1 MPRELI
7 KTLCAGLS
15 ESPLFLM
22 LEIKPKASNM
32 LSKVYSQP
40 QSFLCVC
47 SLHRTVE
54 ESHVA
59 SVLGEE
65 SIVQACE
72 CESHARLQR
81 RGATAGDAHHQ
92 PTHPSHCPYSQGCEC
107 ACGMWCAS
115 DLLLIRV
122 GRGMYVHA

>member
-7 KTLCAGLS
+7 KTLCTGLS

-22 LEIKPKASNM
+22 LEIKPKASYM
-32 LSKVYSQP
+32 LSKVYSQS

-54 ESHVA
+54 SHVA
-59 SVLGEE
+59 SVLDEE
-65 SIVQACE
+65 SIEKACE

-81 RGATAGDAHHQ
+81 RGATARDAHHQ

-107 ACGMWCAS
+107 ACGIWSAS

-122 GRGMYVHA
+122 GGGVYVHA